1 MRKGHVARLLLLSLF
16 TASLALAAGPTRPP
30 CGLSATGGPEGP
42 ALKPQDVCSTVTPQ
56 KGPITNPA
64 VQAPDQF
71 AWKRFAELN
80 APAGNNQVKWQT
92 FANQADLYVANPNPN
107 KPPTYPGPE
116 KTHQLRIAPSRQ
128 RLLAR
133 GLDLLSAHQ
142 PESTECSS
150 ASVQEEVRLNRDVF
164 NFVVGSKLWYVEGQV
179 AAFNQGTTVNFPTT
193 ALEVKANWK
202 PITANEK
209 SAYLWAEGS
218 NHQLYGLV
226 AMHVLSK
233 DVPNWFWA
241 TFEHKSNPCYGK
253 YLAPQDNFGFPNGA
267 SKPSAGLLAL
277 FKKYGVNAKV
287 FSNYRLDGAMVDFT
301 DSEGAP
307 IILGNSI
314 TEDGFQTTASCVTCH
329 SRSTAGPNTKSFGQ
343 GRLSVFDPAVVYNK
357 QPQSFNGT
365 PDPGWFWNFT
375 AKPPTANYIQ
385 LDFVWSLACA
395 NAIGSTQ
402 QQCPAP
408 PV

>member
-1 MRKGHVARLLLLSLF
+1 MRKARVARLILLLLLL

-30 CGLSATGGPEGP
+30 CGLSATSSPEGP
-42 ALKPQDVCSTVTPQ
+42 ALKPQDVCAQVTTQ
-56 KGPITNPA
+56 NGPITNPA

-71 AWKRFAELN
+71 AWQRFAELS
-80 APAGNNQVKWQT
+80 APAGGNQVKWQT
-92 FANQADLYVANPNPN
+92 FANQADLYVANPDPK

-116 KTHQLRIAPSRQ
+116 KTRQLRIAPGRQ

-133 GLDLLSAHQ
+133 GLDLVSAH
-142 PESTECSS
+142 TE
-150 ASVQEEVRLNRDVF
+150 ASNPCMPAGVLEEVRLNKDVF
-164 NFVVGSKLWYVEGQV
+164 NFVVAKKLWYVEGQV
-179 AAFNQGTTVNFPTT
+179 AAFNQGMTVNFPTP

-202 PITANEK
+202 PISESEK
-209 SAYLWAEGS
+209 SAFLWAKGS
-218 NHQLYGLV
+218 NGKLYGLV

-253 YLAPQDNFGFPNGA
+253 YLAPQDNYGFPNG
-267 SKPSAGLLAL
+267 SSTPSAGLAAL
-277 FKKYGVNAKV
+277 FKKYGVNAAV

-301 DSEGAP
+301 DSEGSP

-314 TEDGFQTTASCVTCH
+314 TENGFQTTASCITCH
-329 SRSTAGPNTKSFGQ
+329 ARSTAGPNTKSFGT
-343 GRLSVFDPAVVYNK
+343 GRLSVFDKAN
-357 QPQSFNGT
+357 QSYNGT
-365 PDPGWFWNFT
+365 PDPGWFWNFS
-375 AKPPTANYIQ
+375 AKPPAAQYIQ

-395 NAIGSTQ
+395 NAIGSSQ